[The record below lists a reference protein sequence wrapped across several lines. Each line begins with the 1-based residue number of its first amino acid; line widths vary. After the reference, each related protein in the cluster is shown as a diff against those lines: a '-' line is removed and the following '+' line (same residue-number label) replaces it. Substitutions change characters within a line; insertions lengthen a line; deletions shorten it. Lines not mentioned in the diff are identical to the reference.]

1 MMKEFNRQLK
11 WILSDQTEREYI
23 CGTKKHLSVQK
34 ERRKKKKKS
43 QERSIKREEICA
55 SAIAKMS

>member
-1 MMKEFNRQLK
+1 MMKELNRQLK

-34 ERRKKKKKS
+34 ERRKKKS